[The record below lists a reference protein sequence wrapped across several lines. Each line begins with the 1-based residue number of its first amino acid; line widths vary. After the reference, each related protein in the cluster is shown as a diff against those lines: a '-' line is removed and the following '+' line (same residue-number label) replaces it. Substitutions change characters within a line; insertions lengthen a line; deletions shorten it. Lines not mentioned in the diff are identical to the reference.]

1 MLLLELFCEAS
12 GSKISVAKC
21 ILLGWEEHPP
31 NWCTKFGFSWGGSV
45 LNLDSAGVVLTRSL
59 GTLESP
65 FLLILV
71 LMTCGIG

>member
-1 MLLLELFCEAS
+1 MFNLLMKKLELFCEAS
-12 GSKISVAKC
+12 GSKIFVAKS
-21 ILLGWEEHPP
+21 IHLGGRSIPLI
-31 NWCTKFGFSWGGSV
+31 GV

-71 LMTCGIG
+71 LMICGIG